1 MPDNLDQ
8 IAEEIIQ
15 CQRCELRMNSTKP
28 VPGFGEAGAKYF
40 LIGEAPGKEEDAEG
54 IPFVGSSGRRLDKLL
69 ALANID
75 INDCYLSNVC
85 RCRPPGNRTP
95 RKKEISSCVEFLWR
109 ELDSVKPEY
118 ILTLGATPLGLF
130 TQSGGVSQLHGTMFE
145 HERGKVICH
154 YHPAAALHAPRLWAT
169 LLDDW
174 ENLPVKVPSDFM
186 IVQKDT
192 LLSINPT
199 SSLAGFDTEQDGS
212 GGLGQW
218 SLAFRLGKDL
228 VVTPQFGVNK
238 RFRFSCPVAAHNWKY
253 DLRVL
258 RANKMQEPKE
268 LHDTMIMAYCLGLG
282 KQAPKDSSKSKSGS
296 DMVGGLGLKYL
307 ARRHLGMEM
316 KRWDEVKDSEESIP
330 EYNAKDS
337 VATFL
342 LAEKWL
348 PILPKHYFDID
359 MPLLS
364 VLMAIED
371 RGVQIDPA
379 FLETY
384 AKELDNRLA
393 DFDLPLNPHATQEIQ
408 SYVYGTLGIEPWRFT
423 ESGAPSVEAEVLES
437 VKDPLVEQILQY
449 KELYKDRGT
458 YVENYVKMRD
468 HNDRVHPELKQ
479 VSTSTGRLSCAR
491 PNLQNVDKDGDMRKL
506 IVAKEGYK
514 LVRLDFDQ
522 LEFRTLACIT
532 LDPILLSAL
541 AANKKIHQVTAEKM
555 GIKYNDAKTVNFGVM
570 FGQEAWSLS
579 QQLHITIGQA
589 RAFLKDYFETFPGIK
604 RYRIEQTE
612 RVKAEKKATIPWTGR
627 TRRIDAMYVEQW
639 RIQQEGI
646 KEGINLPVQGTAA
659 EVVKV
664 VMIDLHK
671 HNAPMILQVHDELIF
686 EVQAKEAKD
695 YAHWL
700 KDYVPTIVEINGV
713 RFPIGVTIGGTW
725 YDCCC

>member
-1 MPDNLDQ
+1 M
-8 IAEEIIQ
+8 E
-15 CQRCELRMNSTKP
+15 T
-28 VPGFGEAGAKYF
+28 
-40 LIGEAPGKEEDAEG
+40 
-54 IPFVGSSGRRLDKLL
+54 KLL
-69 ALANID
+69 A
-75 INDCYLSNVC
+75 
-85 RCRPPGNRTP
+85 
-95 RKKEISSCVEFLWR
+95 
-109 ELDSVKPEY
+109 
-118 ILTLGATPLGLF
+118 
-130 TQSGGVSQLHGTMFE
+130 M
-145 HERGKVICH
+145 
-154 YHPAAALHAPRLWAT
+154 
-169 LLDDW
+169 
-174 ENLPVKVPSDFM
+174 
-186 IVQKDT
+186 
-192 LLSINPT
+192 
-199 SSLAGFDTEQDGS
+199 DTEKDGS

-218 SLAFRLGKDL
+218 SLAFRDDTRQLCVVPSFGNRGKRHL
-228 VVTPQFGVNK
+228 ESVFAQ
-238 RFRFSCPVAAHNWKY
+238 SSVAFHNFKY
-253 DLRVL
+253 DARELRK
-258 RANKMQEPKE
+258 NKMPMPKNF
-268 LHDTMIMAYCLGLG
+268 HDTMIAAYCLGLG

-337 VATFL
+337 IATFL

-348 PILPKHYFDID
+348 PILPRHYFDID
-359 MPLLS
+359 MPLLP
-364 VLMAIED
+364 VLMAVED

-408 SYVYGTLGIEPWRFT
+408 SYVYGTLEIEPWRFT

-437 VKDPLVEQILQY
+437 IKDPLVEQILQY

-468 HNDRVHPELKQ
+468 ANDRVHPELKQ

-506 IVAKEGYK
+506 IVAKEGHK

-541 AANKKIHQVTAEKM
+541 AANKKIHTVTAEKM
-555 GIKYNDAKTVNFGVM
+555 GIKYDDAKTVNFGVM

-579 QQLHITIGQA
+579 QQLHITIGEA
-589 RAFLKDYFETFPGIK
+589 RTFLKDYFETFPGIK
-604 RYRIEQTE
+604 RYRVEQTE
-612 RVKAEKKATIPWTGR
+612 RVKAKKKATIPWTGR

-664 VMIDLHK
+664 VMIDLHEQG
-671 HNAPMILQVHDELIF
+671 APIILQVHDELIF
-686 EVQAKEAKD
+686 EVPTEEAKD
-695 YAHWL
+695 YAQWL
-700 KDYVPTIVEINGV
+700 TDYVPTIVEINGV
-713 RFPIGVTIGGTW
+713 RFPVAVTIGDNWKECGG
-725 YDCCC
+725 